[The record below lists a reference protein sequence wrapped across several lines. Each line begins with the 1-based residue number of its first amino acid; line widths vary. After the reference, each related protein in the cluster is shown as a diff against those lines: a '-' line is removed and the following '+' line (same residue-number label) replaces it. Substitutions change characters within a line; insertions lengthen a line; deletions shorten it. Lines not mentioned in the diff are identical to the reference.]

1 KTILRIIKGNTDH
14 LIIKQMNA
22 QAQDTLEKVFF
33 LKEISLHD
41 TIRQLKNE
49 NGLLKTKL
57 SDKERQIQGLVNQSQ
72 DYQRLFLKQRE
83 ELLRLSLQIQ
93 EYQNEKEKVSPQKF
107 RLIEK
112 ERLDSID
119 DEMKQI
125 LSNKQYRNIQK
136 SSVASKLFD
145 QSSTNKNSEFQGS
158 YHKQHNLFLEKQ
170 EIFKKVKQ
178 HFLNEREKNLQEMY
192 SEDFFDIV
200 KRKKEGYL
208 KQKQKLQERFQE
220 SRKCASP
227 FRYTEKTDK
236 YSIQQDE
243 IETCHLTPNSISKA
257 FSTQSSPKKILTPY
271 KYQKIYT
278 ECSPKSIFN
287 SATSEI
293 QNKNN
298 FIPELIQVSESIFL
312 IPKNKLQI
320 LNQEII
326 EERRQNILKQNQEA
340 S

>member
-1 KTILRIIKGNTDH
+1 
-14 LIIKQMNA
+14 MNV
-22 QAQDTLEKVFF
+22 QAQETLEKVFL

-49 NGLLKTKL
+49 NSLLKNKL
-57 SDKERQIQGLVNQSQ
+57 SDKERQIQSLVNQSQ

-93 EYQNEKEKVSPQKF
+93 EYQNEREKASPQKF

-119 DEMKQI
+119 NEMKQI
-125 LSNKQYRNIQK
+125 LSNKQYRNIYD
-136 SSVASKLFD
+136 SSHAHKLFG
-145 QSSTNKNSEFQGS
+145 QSSTNKDSQFQGS
-158 YHKQHNLFLEKQ
+158 YHKQYNLFQEKQ

-227 FRYTEKTDK
+227 NKYLHLEKSDK
-236 YSIQQDE
+236 YSLQQDE
-243 IETCHLTPNSISKA
+243 IETCHLTPNSNSKA
-257 FSTQSSPKKILTPY
+257 FSTQSSPKKLLTPY
-271 KYQKIYT
+271 KSQKIFT
-278 ECSPKSIFN
+278 EGSPKSIFN
-287 SATSEI
+287 SPASEI
-293 QNKNN
+293 QNQNH
-298 FIPELIQVSESIFL
+298 FIPELKQLQVSESIFI
-312 IPKNKLQI
+312 IPKNKLQV

-326 EERRQNILKQNQEA
+326 QERRQNILKQNQEA

>member
-1 KTILRIIKGNTDH
+1 
-14 LIIKQMNA
+14 MNA
-22 QAQDTLEKVFF
+22 QAQDTLEKVFL

-49 NGLLKTKL
+49 NAILKTKL

-93 EYQNEKEKVSPQKF
+93 EYQSEKEKASPQKF

-112 ERLDSID
+112 ERIDSID
-119 DEMKQI
+119 QEMKQI
-125 LSNKQYRNIQK
+125 LSNKQYRNIQENQNPN
-136 SSVASKLFD
+136 KLFG
-145 QSSTNKNSEFQGS
+145 QSSTNKNNQFSGS
-158 YHKQHNLFLEKQ
+158 HKQYNLFLEKQ

-227 FRYTEKTDK
+227 YKSNNQEKSDK
-236 YSIQQDE
+236 YSLQQDE
-243 IETCHLTPNSISKA
+243 IETCHLTPNSSTKA

-271 KYQKIYT
+271 KSQKIYT
-278 ECSPKSIFN
+278 EGSPKSIFDQ
-287 SATSEI
+287 ARSEM

-298 FIPELIQVSESIFL
+298 FIPELKQLQVSESIFL

-320 LNQEII
+320 LNQDII
-326 EERRQNILKQNQEA
+326 EERRLNILKQSQEA